1 MARTGEMRKASWD
14 EAYDVI
20 VVGFGAAGTCAAIEA
35 AEQGARVLL
44 IDRFFGGG
52 ATARS
57 GGVVYLGGGSA
68 LQKAAGYDDDPE
80 QMFRY
85 LLYEGGGALD
95 EPTLRAFCDESLASL
110 AFLETLG
117 TPFPPGGNTPWT
129 SYPDDDCTL
138 YFSGNELAPPCSEG
152 ARPAPRGHRVL
163 GRGLTGDV
171 LFRHLRAGVE
181 QRGIDV
187 WLCSEARELIAN
199 PEGAVEGLVV
209 RRLHASPLRI
219 RQYRLLSR
227 LGSDGALLHPALA
240 SWARRRLEKLCRRS
254 GRLLRLRARRGV
266 VLCAGG
272 FVFNPEMMRANAPAY
287 ASCLLLGTLGDDG
300 SGIELGRSVG
310 GATGQMDRC
319 AAWRFIK
326 PPVSC
331 THGILIGA
339 NGRRVCNEELYGGKL
354 GDRIALDHGG
364 RAWLV
369 IDARVRK
376 TVWEEMVASR
386 KLGWQNISAFINLFF
401 NREKAGSLP
410 ALAKACEIPADALR
424 ETVERYNRSARDGG
438 PDEFGKTA
446 AACRPLENPPFYAI
460 RCHLDSRRFPAA
472 CMTLGGLR
480 VEGRTGRV
488 LRGDGSSI
496 DGLYAAGRNA
506 VGISSH
512 SYVSGLSLA
521 DCIFSGRRAGRHAA
535 SAGSGA

>member
-1 MARTGEMRKASWD
+1 
-14 EAYDVI
+14 
-20 VVGFGAAGTCAAIEA
+20 
-35 AEQGARVLL
+35 
-44 IDRFFGGG
+44 
-52 ATARS
+52 
-57 GGVVYLGGGSA
+57 
-68 LQKAAGYDDDPE
+68 
-80 QMFRY
+80 
-85 LLYEGGGALD
+85 
-95 EPTLRAFCDESLASL
+95 
-110 AFLETLG
+110 
-117 TPFPPGGNTPWT
+117 
-129 SYPDDDCTL
+129 
-138 YFSGNELAPPCSEG
+138 
-152 ARPAPRGHRVL
+152 
-163 GRGLTGDV
+163 
-171 LFRHLRAGVE
+171 
-181 QRGIDV
+181 
-187 WLCSEARELIAN
+187 
-199 PEGAVEGLVV
+199 
-209 RRLHASPLRI
+209 
-219 RQYRLLSR
+219 
-227 LGSDGALLHPALA
+227 
-240 SWARRRLEKLCRRS
+240 
-254 GRLLRLRARRGV
+254 
-266 VLCAGG
+266 
-272 FVFNPEMMRANAPAY
+272 
-287 ASCLLLGTLGDDG
+287 
-300 SGIELGRSVG
+300 
-310 GATGQMDRC
+310 
-319 AAWRFIK
+319 
-326 PPVSC
+326 
-331 THGILIGA
+331 
-339 NGRRVCNEELYGGKL
+339 
-354 GDRIALDHGG
+354 
-364 RAWLV
+364 LV